1 MKRIS
6 LFLFLSLPGGAW
18 AQLMSGSAGMSGI
31 SFSYETRLEPP
42 TPAIGK
48 NGGGVLVVNN
58 TIAHRHFCDF
68 SSKKCFG
75 YGLAMESLG
84 GGQYRFTF
92 SPLSITPQKMEEIF
106 NSVKGWSILPLPRNP
121 VTQVLNAGDTVALDL
136 FVNPQTGQKIVDYIR
151 VQGGQGRLIDAPGP
165 TKDFSVEDASLL
177 ISEPRLSIN
186 GKLLDWKAEYGA
198 GSSSLVSIDVPD
210 RGRFTFSLVP
220 RTDLGM
226 FKAGEIRGSTMTW
239 RWGNDEFSLNTD
251 KRIAPGGGAYNLYVG
266 HDVSFR
272 SK

>member
-6 LFLFLSLPGGAW
+6 LFLFLFLPGGAW

-42 TPAIGK
+42 APSIGK
-48 NGGGVLVVNN
+48 NGGGVMVTNN
-58 TIAHRHFCDF
+58 IAHRHLCDF
-68 SSKKCFG
+68 NSKKCFG
-75 YGLAMESLG
+75 YDLAMESLG
-84 GGQYRFTF
+84 SGQYRFTF
-92 SPLSITPQKMEEIF
+92 LPLSLTPQQMEEIF
-106 NSVKGWSILPLPRNP
+106 DSVKGWSILQLPRNP
-121 VTQVLNAGDTVALDL
+121 ATQVLNAGDTVALDL

-198 GSSSLVSIDVPD
+198 ASSSLVSIDVPD

-226 FKAGEIRGSTMTW
+226 LKAGEIRGSTMTW